1 MVRPPSRKGFTLIEL
16 LVVIAIIA
24 VLIALLLPAVQAAR
38 EAARRAQCVN
48 NLKQI
53 GIAMHNYHGSLGS
66 LPSGMSGCCNGTWQ
80 AFTLPYL
87 EQGALAN
94 SYNFMAP
101 RYSEPQNNTVVW
113 SFVGTLLC
121 PSDSPSRPTS
131 TAVGAANN
139 GKITNHNYVA
149 NLGQTDTDQQQ
160 TINGVPFLGAPFS
173 WIAAYSNANHAA
185 SPNKGQVVTFAN
197 ITDGTSNTILCS
209 EVVVGKASD
218 LRGTTWWAD
227 SAGFTTQLAPN
238 STIPDA
244 MYSAT
249 SCGCTGTPP
258 ACNGNTPCVVVATL
272 APLFEGARSKHPGG
286 VNTAMCDGSVKFF
299 KNSISLATWRAISST
314 RGGEVVSAD
323 AY

>member
-1 MVRPPSRKGFTLIEL
+1 MFRPRCRRGFTLIEL

-53 GIAMHNYHGSLGS
+53 GIAVHNYNGTLGS
-66 LPSGMSGCCNGTWQ
+66 LPPGISTCCNGTWQ
-80 AFTLPYL
+80 TFILPYL

-94 SYNFMAP
+94 SYNFSAP

-113 SFVGTLLC
+113 SFVGALLC

-131 TAVGAANN
+131 SAVGAANN

-149 NLGQTDTDQQQ
+149 NLGQTDTDQQP
-160 TINGVPFLGAPFS
+160 TINGVSFQGAPFS
-173 WIAAYSNANHAA
+173 WISAYSNANHSA
-185 SPNKGQVVTFAN
+185 SANKGQAITMAS
-197 ITDGTSNTILCS
+197 ITDGTSNTILGS
-209 EVVVGKASD
+209 EVIVGKASD
-218 LRGTTWWAD
+218 LRGMTWWAD
-227 SAGFTTQLAPN
+227 SAGFTTMLAPN

-249 SCGCTGTPP
+249 ACGCTGTPRV
-258 ACNGNTPCVVVATL
+258 CNGNTPCVVVATL
-272 APLFEGARSKHPGG
+272 APLFEGARSFHPGG
-286 VNTAMCDGSVKFF
+286 VNLSMCDGSVRFA
-299 KNSISLATWRAISST
+299 KNTISLATWRAISST